1 MSNLN
6 INAILADP
14 IKFAE
19 TLTVGK
25 LEELI
30 TTLKEYY
37 YNTDTPMVPDQ
48 IYDQIEDVLRRRSPK
63 SSVLAAIGAP
73 VKDAVNLP
81 YPMPSL
87 NKAKAGEGTT
97 AKWLE
102 KFAGPY
108 VVSHKIDGIS
118 VMWYKD
124 KSGKVELFTRG
135 NGIKGQNITGILKYI
150 DIGDENIEKNV
161 KTDKLVNKSNKNND
175 QEDVA
180 VRGELIM
187 PKEVWDKYYVNDS
200 PNVRNF
206 VAGLANAKHPDTTD
220 LKRVQ
225 MIAYQLM
232 VPRMAPSEQLKNLQK
247 WGFNVVSYVIQ
258 PTLKEAGLQINL
270 ETARE
275 QGEYQID
282 GLVVSQDVNH
292 PLTEENPKYSIAFKS
307 QSDEIAQ
314 TKVIKVVWKAS
325 KRYLMKP
332 TVMIEPVF
340 LSGGNLTRA
349 TGHNA
354 KYISD
359 NKIGP
364 GAMVTIV
371 RSGEVIPYIV
381 SVDKASPTG
390 PDFPDIE
397 YEWDGTYDIK
407 ISEMTEEVSLSIL
420 SHMSKTLEIKNLGPG
435 VLKKVIEAGFS
446 TPSEVLNM
454 TYEDWQGI
462 PSLGKNAEKIWNSLA
477 ALQTKGVWL
486 SQLMAATSIFEAGV
500 GQRKL
505 QLVMDVYPN
514 LLDMID
520 QSNILEKLVGIK
532 GIEQKTAVKIVE
544 GVRIFKDFLDDVP
557 HIKLRDEDSD
567 EESNN
572 PDNPNNATNEDLQ
585 GVRVV
590 FTGVRDKALEEW
602 ITKSGGTVATG
613 MSKTHKSQIL
623 VAKDTTG
630 TSNKL
635 KEARDLG
642 AQIYSLQEFKDT
654 YEYTEPEE

>member
-1 MSNLN
+1 MNSNNIN
-6 INAILADP
+6 INAILKDP
-14 IKFAE
+14 VKYAE
-19 TLTVGK
+19 DLTVAQ
-25 LEELI
+25 LESLI
-30 TTLKEYY
+30 ITLKEYY
-37 YNTDTPMVPDQ
+37 YNTDTPLVPDQ

-63 SSVLAAIGAP
+63 STALVAIGAP

-87 NKAKAGEGTT
+87 NKAKAGEGTI
-97 AKWLE
+97 AKWLD
-102 KFAGPY
+102 KFEGPY

-118 VMWYKD
+118 IMWYRD
-124 KSGKVELFTRG
+124 TNGKIDLFTRG
-135 NGIKGQNITGILKYI
+135 NGSKGQNITGILKYI
-150 DIGDENIEKNV
+150 DIGEIKIPSEYK
-161 KTDKLVNKSNKNND
+161 K
-175 QEDVA
+175 QEVA

-187 PKEVWDKYYVNDS
+187 SKEVWKKYYANDY

-206 VAGLANAKHPDTTD
+206 VAGLANAKHPDTND

-232 VPRMAPSEQLKNLQK
+232 VPRMAPSDQMKNLTS
-247 WGFNVVSYVIQ
+247 WGFHVVSYIIQ
-258 PTLKEAGLQINL
+258 PTLREAGLQINL

-275 QGEYQID
+275 QGDYQID
-282 GLVVSQDVNH
+282 GLVVTQDVNH

-307 QSDEIAQ
+307 QSEEIAQ

-325 KRYLMKP
+325 KRYLLKP
-332 TVMIEPVF
+332 RVMIEPVF
-340 LSGGNLTRA
+340 LSGGNLTVA

-354 KYISD
+354 KYVVD

-381 SVDKASPTG
+381 SVDRPSPTG
-390 PDFPDIE
+390 PDLPEQD
-397 YEWDGTYDIK
+397 YQWTGTRSYDIK
-407 ISEMTEEVSLSIL
+407 ITEMTEEVALAIL
-420 SHMSKTLEIKNLGPG
+420 THMSKVLEIKNLGPG
-435 VLKKVIEAGFS
+435 VLKKVIEAGFA

-454 TYEDWQGI
+454 TYEDWTEI
-462 PSLGKNAEKIWNSLA
+462 PGLGKNAEKIWNSLSE
-477 ALQTKGVWL
+477 LQTKGVWL
-486 SQLMAATSIFEAGV
+486 SQLMDATSIFSAGI
-500 GQRKL
+500 GQKKM
-505 QLVMDVYPN
+505 QLVLDTYPDLMDMLNQPI
-514 LLDMID
+514 LLG
-520 QSNILEKLVGIK
+520 KLIKIK
-532 GIEQKTAVKIVE
+532 GIEWKTAEKIIQ
-544 GVRIFKDFLDDVP
+544 GLRSFQHFLDEVP
-557 HIKLRDEDSD
+557 HIKIRDEDD
-567 EESNN
+567 EPEV
-572 PDNPNNATNEDLQ
+572 DTTDTNEELN

-613 MSKTHKSQIL
+613 ISKTHTSQIL

-642 AQIYSLQEFKDT
+642 VTIYTLDEFKET
-654 YEYTEPEE
+654 YGYTEP

>member
-1 MSNLN
+1 MSELN
-6 INAILADP
+6 INAILNDP
-14 IKFAE
+14 IKYADN
-19 TLTVGK
+19 LTVGK

-48 IYDQIEDVLRRRSPK
+48 IYDQLEDVLRRRSPK
-63 SSVLAAIGAP
+63 SSVLSAIGAP

-97 AKWLE
+97 AKWLD
-102 KFAGPY
+102 KFEGPY

-118 VMWYKD
+118 IMWYRD
-124 KSGKVELFTRG
+124 KNGKVDLFTRG
-135 NGIKGQNITGILKYI
+135 NGTKGQNITGILKYI
-150 DIGDENIEKNV
+150 DIGTNDIEK
-161 KTDKLVNKSNKNND
+161 KISMDSQINKKD
-175 QEDVA
+175 EIA

-187 PKEVWDKYYVNDS
+187 SKEVWNKYYAKDY

-206 VAGLANAKHPDTTD
+206 VAGLANAKHPDTTN

-232 VPRMAPSEQLKNLQK
+232 VPRMAPSDQLKTLQK
-247 WGFNVVSYVIQ
+247 WGFNVVPFTIQ
-258 PTLKEAGLQINL
+258 PTLKETGLQINL

-307 QSDEIAQ
+307 QSEEIAQ

-325 KRYLMKP
+325 KRFLMKP

-340 LSGGNLTRA
+340 LSGGNLTKA

-354 KYISD
+354 KYVVD

-381 SVDKASPTG
+381 SVDRASPLG
-390 PDFPDIE
+390 PDLPDGD
-397 YEWDGTYDIK
+397 YEWVGSYDIK
-407 ISEMTEEVSLSIL
+407 ISEMTPEVSLAIL
-420 SHMSKTLEIKNLGPG
+420 SHMSKALEIKNLGPG

-446 TPSEVLNM
+446 TPGEVLNM
-454 TYEDWQGI
+454 TYEDWQEI

-477 ALQTKGVWL
+477 ELQTKGVWL
-486 SQLMAATSIFEAGV
+486 SQLMDATSIFEAGV
-500 GQRKL
+500 GQKKL
-505 QLVMDVYPN
+505 QLVMEAYPN
-514 LLDMID
+514 ILDIID
-520 QSNILEKLVGIK
+520 QSTIMDKLVSIK
-532 GIEQKTAVKIVE
+532 GIEQRTATKIIE
-544 GVRIFKDFLDDVP
+544 GMKLFRSFLDDVP
-557 HIKLRDEDSD
+557 HIKLRDEDDS
-567 EESNN
+567 EEDD
-572 PDNPNNATNEDLQ
+572 PDQTDINEELN

-613 MSKTHKSQIL
+613 ISKTHKSQIL

-635 KEARDLG
+635 KEARDVG
-642 AQIYSLQEFKDT
+642 ATIYSLEEFKET
-654 YEYTEPEE
+654 YNYTDPEE